1 MPKNIFD
8 KNNVLIAIIVIVTS
22 IGFSFYSNYHTKPV
36 EKELAN
42 RISNVDMSLDY
53 LIQNSGNENLIDS
66 LIEYETLSNRLYSYF
81 FMDNFKSYNLTYD
94 KLLDTEKKII
104 MNMDTDF
111 PLPFLQNLEELNK
124 NKTINS
130 YLLDNNIIINPN
142 INYLQEQ
149 FYSFVPIIIIIIL
162 VISIITNSS
171 IYLYEKKNYSIFL
184 VAPKNYTLYFGKKIA
199 SSLFHVTFLYLLSIF
214 SFIMSSLVIFKEK
227 LITYPFTIWFN
238 DQFVNLNIYE
248 YIFYGLFCLS
258 LLTLLV
264 FSLCA
269 LINIGSTSQTITAV
283 LVLLIGYFLYILS
296 MQRTIAGSYVSLLFP
311 LIALQEKGYFTF
323 GLSYINP
330 YNSMF
335 LILLIVSILLTF
347 SQVNFR
353 RFRIA

>member
-1 MPKNIFD
+1 MRKNIFD

-22 IGFSFYSNYHTKPV
+22 IGFSFYSSYQTKPV

-66 LIEYETLSNRLYSYF
+66 LIDYEILSNRLYSYF
-81 FMDNFKSYNLTYD
+81 FMDNFKSYNLTYN

-142 INYLQEQ
+142 TNYIQEQ
-149 FYSFVPIIIIIIL
+149 FYSFVPIIIMIIL
-162 VISIITNSS
+162 VVSIITNSS
-171 IYLYEKKNYSIFL
+171 IYLYEKKNYSIFI
-184 VAPKNYTLYFGKKIA
+184 VSPKNYTLYFGKKIA

-214 SFIMSSLVIFKEK
+214 SFIVSSIVIFKEK

-238 DQFVNLNIYE
+238 NQFVNLTIYE

-258 LLTLLV
+258 LLSLLV

-269 LINIGSTSQTITAV
+269 LINISSTSQTITAV

-296 MQRTIAGSYVSLLFP
+296 MQRTIVGSYVSLLFP
-311 LIALQEKGYFTF
+311 LISLQEKGYFTF

-353 RFRIA
+353 RFGID